1 MTEIEYQI
9 LKNKMSIKK
18 MKKVM
23 KNVEE
28 AHILGESPIASPEP
42 QLRTFVYQV
51 KETGEG
57 TLEIG
62 KQEGGFSL
70 YEIIGFLNLE
80 TARITK
86 TVIEGLKEN

>member
-1 MTEIEYQI
+1 MTNEEYKI
-9 LKNKMSIKK
+9 LNNKMNIKK

-28 AHILGESPIASPEP
+28 AQILGESPIPNAPP
-42 QLRTFVYQV
+42 QLREFVYQV
-51 KETGEG
+51 KETGLG

-62 KQEGGFSL
+62 KKEGGFSL
-70 YEIIGFLNLE
+70 YEILGFLNLE

-86 TVIEGLKEN
+86 SIIEGLKEN